1 MIAYKV
7 LRLQPDG
14 QLISA
19 TTLGMEVTYNK
30 YRPTVRDKTIQGPFA
45 CFTTLKEARAFANFC
60 SSPSSPILMLYK
72 CRIVKSKVQRLYYM
86 DYSIFD
92 QGEQV
97 VSTTLLR
104 DTVLADKVTL
114 LEPLYRYSSFSL
126 RPGDCE
132 GYKIDS
138 HREEAY

>member
-7 LRLQPDG
+7 LRLRPDG
-14 QLISA
+14 RLVSA
-19 TTLGMEVTYNK
+19 TTLGIEVTYNR

-45 CFTTLKEARAFANFC
+45 CFTTLREARAFANFC
-60 SSPSSPILMLYK
+60 SSSSSLILILYK
-72 CRIVKSKVQRLYYM
+72 CRIVKSKAQHLYYM

-92 QGEQV
+92 QGEKV
-97 VSTTLLR
+97 VTMTMLLN
-104 DTVLADKVTL
+104 TVLADKVTL

-126 RPGDCE
+126 RPEGCE

-138 HREEAY
+138 HREKAY